1 MSFTSP
7 YYYILLNLF
16 SSSLAEIDFDFGDT
30 DLDSC
35 LVRCNGS
42 DKLQREGREAKTNS
56 LASIIGARPVGSVS
70 AFEEQER
77 RNLARDFNASIID
90 DAMKLMP
97 LPNCHGQIPPDFPEN
112 IPAFAKLEGIVN
124 YRNPSRV

>member
-1 MSFTSP
+1 LS
-7 YYYILLNLF
+7 
-16 SSSLAEIDFDFGDT
+16 FDFAET
-30 DLDSC
+30 DLDAC
-35 LVRCNGS
+35 LVCYNGT
-42 DKLQREGREAKTNS
+42 DNLQREGREAKLNS

-70 AFEEQER
+70 AFEVQEK
-77 RNLARDFNASIID
+77 RNLARAFNACIIN

-112 IPAFAKLEGIVN
+112 IPAFAKLKGIVS